1 MSISRQTIATV
12 KSSLFGAAAGAAA
25 LAIIGF
31 SWGGWVTGGT
41 AEKMANRNA
50 STAVVLALAPICV
63 DNFRRQ
69 PDAGTQLVS
78 LQKLSSYDQ
87 AGFVQKG
94 GWAASLGNKDDNSAV
109 ARACAESI
117 AKLTAADLG

>member
-1 MSISRQTIATV
+1 MSISKETIATV

-41 AEKMANRNA
+41 AEKIANRNA

-78 LQKLSSYDQ
+78 MSRR
-87 AGFVQKG
+87 
-94 GWAASLGNKDDNSAV
+94 SLV
-109 ARACAESI
+109 AEAEI
-117 AKLTAADLG
+117 A

>member
-1 MSISRQTIATV
+1 MRISTETIAKV

-31 SWGGWVTGGT
+31 GWGGWVTGGT
-41 AEKMANRNA
+41 AEKIADRNA
-50 STAVVLALAPICV
+50 NTAVILALAPICV

-69 PDAGTQLVS
+69 PDAGAQLVS

-87 AGFVQKG
+87 TGFVEKG
-94 GWAASLGNKDDNSAV
+94 GWATSLGMKDDNSAV

>member
-1 MSISRQTIATV
+1 MSPSKDNLRTL
-12 KSSLFGAAAGAAA
+12 KSAFLGAAAGAVA

-31 SWGGWVTGGT
+31 GWGGWVTGGT
-41 AEKMANRNA
+41 AKKMAEQTA

-63 DNFRRQ
+63 DNFRHQ
-69 PDAGTQLVS
+69 PDAGAQLVS

-94 GWAASLGNKDDNSAV
+94 GWAASLGGKDANSAIT
-109 ARACAESI
+109 RGCAETL

>member
-1 MSISRQTIATV
+1 MNTSKTTLATL
-12 KSSLFGAAAGAAA
+12 KTTLMGAAAGALV
-25 LAIIGF
+25 LAILGF
-31 SWGGWVTGGT
+31 TWGGWVTGGT
-41 AEKMANRNA
+41 AAKIANQRA
-50 STAVVLALAPICV
+50 SAAVVLALAPICV

-78 LQKLSSYDQ
+78 LQKLSSYEQ

-94 GWAASLGNKDDNSAV
+94 GWASSLGSKEDNSAL

-117 AKLTAADLG
+117 GKLTAADLG